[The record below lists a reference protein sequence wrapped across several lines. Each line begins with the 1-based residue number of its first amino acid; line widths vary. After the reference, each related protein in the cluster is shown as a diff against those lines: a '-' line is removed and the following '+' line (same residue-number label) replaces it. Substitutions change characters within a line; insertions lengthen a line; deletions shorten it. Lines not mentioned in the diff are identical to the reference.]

1 MCWRSLT
8 AAAARYSCH
17 EAKAPLAMTMNRMM
31 MLSVVSPIAN
41 ERIAAAMR
49 TITMGELIWRNS
61 SEPRRDDFSAS
72 SVFGP

>member
-1 MCWRSLT
+1 
-8 AAAARYSCH
+8 
-17 EAKAPLAMTMNRMM
+17 
-31 MLSVVSPIAN
+31 
-41 ERIAAAMR
+41 MR